1 MAAGGRPV
9 AALEGMVSLSPQEQT
24 MSSLIGANE
33 IRVVIRPVEDRG
45 DDFGP
50 IPAELFKKTFD
61 AFLTAL
67 LVTDRELQP
76 KARSSEFF
84 LSQLALN
91 PYEFGIL
98 EKRRAFGQTTPAAI
112 EFFRRCAEGI
122 YRSDY
127 QTVVRHPRVTRAF
140 IRIVKA
146 IDPGFHVLAQ
156 FNDAELPI
164 DDFFRRQVDR
174 VGAKDDSVRA
184 DNWFLGSAIMSFE
197 GRLDEID
204 YRGAVWTGDLM
215 LPAGTTHIECVF
227 DKAQGEDILNP
238 FGNKNVCVTG
248 RAIYTGDSQLPER
261 VEVLTIEEK
270 RHVSAAIDIRGSLRL
285 APLLDEDNGL
295 DCLE

>member
-1 MAAGGRPV
+1 M
-9 AALEGMVSLSPQEQT
+9 T
-24 MSSLIGANE
+24 NLIGPNE
-33 IRVVIRPVEDRG
+33 IRVVIRPVEARDY
-45 DDFGP
+45 DLGP

-76 KARSSEFF
+76 KARSSEF
-84 LSQLALN
+84 LISQLALN

-98 EKRRAFGQTTPAAI
+98 EKRKAFGQTTPSAI

-127 QTVVRHPRVTRAF
+127 QTVVRHPRLTRAF

-146 IDPGFHVLAQ
+146 LDPSFHVLAQ
-156 FNDAELPI
+156 FNDTELPI

-174 VGAKDDSVRA
+174 VGAKDDVVRA

-215 LPAGTTHIECVF
+215 LPARTTHIECVF
-227 DKAQGEDILNP
+227 DKSQGEDALNP

-261 VEVLTIEEK
+261 IEVLTIEE
-270 RHVSAAIDIRGSLRL
+270 RSHVNAAIDIRGSLRL
-285 APLLDEDNGL
+285 APLLDEDDGL
-295 DCLE
+295 DCVE

>member
-1 MAAGGRPV
+1 
-9 AALEGMVSLSPQEQT
+9 
-24 MSSLIGANE
+24 MSSLIGPNE
-33 IRVVIRPVEDRG
+33 IRVVIRPVEARDYVP
-45 DDFGP
+45 GP
-50 IPAELFKKTFD
+50 LPAELFKRTFD

-76 KARSSEFF
+76 KARSSAFF
-84 LSQLALN
+84 ISQLSAD
-91 PYEFGIL
+91 PYEFGIF
-98 EKRRAFGQTTPAAI
+98 EKRKALGQATPSAT

-127 QTVVRHPRVTRAF
+127 QTVVRRPRITRAF

-146 IDPGFHVLAQ
+146 LDPDFHVLVQ
-156 FNDAELPI
+156 FNDTELPV

-174 VGAKDDSVRA
+174 VGAKDDAVRS

-215 LPAGTTHIECVF
+215 LPGGTTHIECVL
-227 DKAQGEDILNP
+227 DKAQGEDALNP

-261 VEVLTIEEK
+261 IEVLTIEE
-270 RHVSAAIDIRGSLRL
+270 RSHASAAIDIRGSLRL
-285 APLLDEDNGL
+285 APSTDEDNDL
-295 DCLE
+295 DCVE

>member
-1 MAAGGRPV
+1 M
-9 AALEGMVSLSPQEQT
+9 SP
-24 MSSLIGANE
+24 IGPNE
-33 IRVVIRPVEDRG
+33 IRVVIRPVEARDY
-45 DDFGP
+45 DLGP

-67 LVTDRELQP
+67 QVTDRELQP
-76 KARSSEFF
+76 KARSSEF
-84 LSQLALN
+84 LISQLALN

-98 EKRRAFGQTTPAAI
+98 EKRKALGQHSPSAI

-127 QTVVRHPRVTRAF
+127 QAVVRHPRVTRAF
-140 IRIVKA
+140 IRIVKVLNPA
-146 IDPGFHVLAQ
+146 FHVLAQ
-156 FNDAELPI
+156 FADAELPI

-174 VGAKDDSVRA
+174 VGAKDDTVRT

-215 LPAGTTHIECVF
+215 LPAGTTHVECVF
-227 DKAQGEDILNP
+227 DKSQGEDALNP

-261 VEVLTIEEK
+261 IEVLTIEE
-270 RHVSAAIDIRGSLRL
+270 RAHVSAAIDIRGSLRMTTS
-285 APLLDEDNGL
+285 LDEDNDL
-295 DCLE
+295 DCVE

>member
-1 MAAGGRPV
+1 
-9 AALEGMVSLSPQEQT
+9 
-24 MSSLIGANE
+24 MSNLIGPNE
-33 IRVVIRPVEDRG
+33 VRVVIRPVEDRG

-61 AFLTAL
+61 AFLIAL
-67 LVTDRELQP
+67 MVTDRELQP
-76 KARSSEFF
+76 KARSSEF
-84 LSQLALN
+84 LISQLAVD

-98 EKRRAFGQTTPAAI
+98 EKRRAFGQTTPSAI
-112 EFFRRCAEGI
+112 EFFRRCAEGV

-146 IDPGFHVLAQ
+146 LDPSFQVLAQ
-156 FNDAELPI
+156 FNDTELPI

-174 VGAKDDSVRA
+174 VGLKDDAVRT

-227 DKAQGEDILNP
+227 DRSQGEDVLNP
-238 FGNKNVCVTG
+238 FGNKNVCITG

-261 VEVLTIEEK
+261 IEVLTIEE
-270 RHVSAAIDIRGSLRL
+270 RAHVRAAIDIRGSLRFM
-285 APLLDEDNGL
+285 PLTDEDNSL
-295 DCLE
+295 DTVE

>member
-1 MAAGGRPV
+1 MN
-9 AALEGMVSLSPQEQT
+9 SP
-24 MSSLIGANE
+24 IGPNE
-33 IRVVIRPVEDRG
+33 IRVVIRPVEARDY
-45 DDFGP
+45 DLGP

-67 LVTDRELQP
+67 QVTDRELQP
-76 KARSSEFF
+76 KARSSEF
-84 LSQLALN
+84 LISLLALN

-98 EKRRAFGQTTPAAI
+98 EKRKAFGQTGPSAI

-127 QTVVRHPRVTRAF
+127 QAVVRHPRITRAF

-146 IDPGFHVLAQ
+146 LNPSFYVLAQ
-156 FNDAELPI
+156 FSDAELPV

-174 VGAKDDSVRA
+174 VGGKDDGMINT

-215 LPAGTTHIECVF
+215 LPAGTTHVECVF
-227 DKAQGEDILNP
+227 DKSQGEDALNP

-261 VEVLTIEEK
+261 IEVLSIEE
-270 RHVSAAIDIRGSLRL
+270 RAHVNAAIDIRGSLRMT
-285 APLLDEDNGL
+285 PLLDEDNDL
-295 DCLE
+295 DCVE

>member
-1 MAAGGRPV
+1 MNRP
-9 AALEGMVSLSPQEQT
+9 
-24 MSSLIGANE
+24 IGPNE
-33 IRVVIRPVEDRG
+33 VRVVIRPVEARDY
-45 DDFGP
+45 DLGP

-67 LVTDRELQP
+67 QVTDRELQP
-76 KARSSEFF
+76 KARSSEF
-84 LSQLALN
+84 LVSQLALN

-98 EKRRAFGQTTPAAI
+98 EKRKAFGHTGPSAI
-112 EFFRRCAEGI
+112 EFFRRCAEGV

-127 QTVVRHPRVTRAF
+127 QAVVRHPRVTRAF

-146 IDPGFHVLAQ
+146 LNPSFHVLAQ
-156 FNDAELPI
+156 FSDSELPV

-174 VGAKDDSVRA
+174 VGGKDDGMIKT

-204 YRGAVWTGDLM
+204 YRGPVWTGDLM
-215 LPAGTTHIECVF
+215 LPAGTTHVECVF
-227 DKAQGEDILNP
+227 DKSQGEDALNP

-261 VEVLTIEEK
+261 IEVLSIEE
-270 RHVSAAIDIRGSLRL
+270 RAHVNAAIDIRGSLRL
-285 APLLDEDNGL
+285 TPLLDEDNDF
-295 DCLE
+295 DCVE

>member
-1 MAAGGRPV
+1 MN
-9 AALEGMVSLSPQEQT
+9 SP
-24 MSSLIGANE
+24 IGPNE
-33 IRVVIRPVEDRG
+33 IRVVIRPVEARDY
-45 DDFGP
+45 DLGP

-67 LVTDRELQP
+67 QVTDRELQP
-76 KARSSEFF
+76 KARSSEF
-84 LSQLALN
+84 LVSQLALN

-98 EKRRAFGQTTPAAI
+98 EKRKALSQTGPSAI

-127 QTVVRHPRVTRAF
+127 QAVVRHPRVTRAF

-146 IDPGFHVLAQ
+146 VNPSFHVLAQ
-156 FNDAELPI
+156 FKDTELPI
-164 DDFFRRQVDR
+164 DEFFRRQVDR
-174 VGAKDDSVRA
+174 VGAKDDAVRT

-204 YRGAVWTGDLM
+204 YRGPVWTGDLM
-215 LPAGTTHIECVF
+215 LPAGTTHVECVF
-227 DKAQGEDILNP
+227 DKSQGEDWLNP

-261 VEVLTIEEK
+261 IEVLAIEE
-270 RHVSAAIDIRGSLRL
+270 RAHVNAAIDIRGSLRMTS
-285 APLLDEDNGL
+285 LDEDNDL
-295 DCLE
+295 DCVE

>member
-1 MAAGGRPV
+1 
-9 AALEGMVSLSPQEQT
+9 
-24 MSSLIGANE
+24 MSSAIRSNE
-33 IRVVIRPVEDRG
+33 IRVVIRPVEARDY
-45 DDFGP
+45 DLGP
-50 IPAELFKKTFD
+50 IPAELFKKTYD

-67 LVTDRELQP
+67 QVTDRELQP

-84 LSQLALN
+84 ISQLALN

-98 EKRRAFGQTTPAAI
+98 EKRRSYGQSSPSAI
-112 EFFRRCAEGI
+112 EYFRRCAEGI

-127 QTVVRHPRVTRAF
+127 QTVVRHPRLTRAF

-146 IDPGFHVLAQ
+146 LDPDFHVLAQ
-156 FNDAELPI
+156 FVDTELPV
-164 DDFFRRQVDR
+164 DDFFGRQVDR
-174 VGAKDDSVRA
+174 VGAKEDPGLQT
-184 DNWFLGSAIMSFE
+184 DNWFLGSAMMSFE

-227 DKAQGEDILNP
+227 DKSQGEDALNP

-261 VEVLTIEEK
+261 IEVLSIEE
-270 RHVSAAIDIRGSLRL
+270 RAHVNAAIDIRGSLCL
-285 APLLDEDNGL
+285 THFLEGDDGL
-295 DCLE
+295 DYVE

>member
-1 MAAGGRPV
+1 
-9 AALEGMVSLSPQEQT
+9 
-24 MSSLIGANE
+24 MSNLIGPNE
-33 IRVVIRPVEDRG
+33 VRVVIRPVEDRG

-76 KARSSEFF
+76 KARSSEF
-84 LSQLALN
+84 LISQLALA

-98 EKRRAFGQTTPAAI
+98 EKRRAFGQTSPSAI

-127 QTVVRHPRVTRAF
+127 QTVVRRPRVTRAF

-146 IDPGFHVLAQ
+146 LDPSFHVLAQ
-156 FNDAELPI
+156 FNDGELPI
-164 DDFFRRQVDR
+164 DEFFRRQVDR
-174 VGAKDDSVRA
+174 VGLKDDAGRA

-204 YRGAVWTGDLM
+204 YRGAVWTGELM

-227 DKAQGEDILNP
+227 DKSQGEDALNP
-238 FGNKNVCVTG
+238 FGNKNVCITG

-261 VEVLTIEEK
+261 IEVLTIEE
-270 RHVSAAIDIRGSLRL
+270 RSHVRAAIDIRGSLKL
-285 APLLDEDNGL
+285 MPLLDEDNDL
-295 DCLE
+295 DYVE

>member
-1 MAAGGRPV
+1 
-9 AALEGMVSLSPQEQT
+9 
-24 MSSLIGANE
+24 MSNLIGPNE
-33 IRVVIRPVEDRG
+33 VRVVIRPVEDRG

-76 KARSSEFF
+76 KARSSEF
-84 LSQLALN
+84 LISQLALD

-98 EKRRAFGQTTPAAI
+98 EKRRAYGQTTPSAV

-146 IDPGFHVLAQ
+146 LDPSFQVLAQ
-156 FNDAELPI
+156 FSDAELPI

-174 VGAKDDSVRA
+174 VGAKDDAAPA

-204 YRGAVWTGDLM
+204 YRGAVWTGELM
-215 LPAGTTHIECVF
+215 LPAGATHIECVF
-227 DKAQGEDILNP
+227 DRSQGEDALNP
-238 FGNKNVCVTG
+238 FGNKSVCITG

-261 VEVLTIEEK
+261 IEVLTIEE
-270 RHVSAAIDIRGSLRL
+270 RQHVRAAIDIRGSLRL
-285 APLLDEDNGL
+285 MPLTDEDN
-295 DCLE
+295 DRDTVE

>member
-1 MAAGGRPV
+1 
-9 AALEGMVSLSPQEQT
+9 
-24 MSSLIGANE
+24 MSSPMGPNE
-33 IRVVIRPVEDRG
+33 IRVVIRPVEARDY
-45 DDFGP
+45 DLGP

-67 LVTDRELQP
+67 QVTDRELQP

-84 LSQLALN
+84 ISQLDLN
-91 PYEFGIL
+91 PYAFGIL
-98 EKRRAFGQTTPAAI
+98 EKRKAIGQNSSSAV

-127 QTVVRHPRVTRAF
+127 QTVVRHPRLTRAF

-146 IDPGFHVLAQ
+146 LDPSFNVLAQ
-156 FNDAELPI
+156 FNDTELPI
-164 DDFFRRQVDR
+164 DEFFRRQVDR
-174 VGAKDDSVRA
+174 VGAKDDAVRT

-215 LPAGTTHIECVF
+215 LPAGTTHVECVF
-227 DKAQGEDILNP
+227 DKSQGEDALNP

-261 VEVLTIEEK
+261 IEVLSIEE
-270 RHVSAAIDIRGSLRL
+270 RAHVKAAIDIRGSLRL
-285 APLLDEDNGL
+285 APADEDNGL
-295 DCLE
+295 DFVE

>member
-1 MAAGGRPV
+1 MN
-9 AALEGMVSLSPQEQT
+9 SP
-24 MSSLIGANE
+24 IGPNE
-33 IRVVIRPVEDRG
+33 IRVVIRPIEARDY
-45 DDFGP
+45 DLGP

-67 LVTDRELQP
+67 QVTDRELQP
-76 KARSSEFF
+76 KARSSEF
-84 LSQLALN
+84 LVSQLALN

-98 EKRRAFGQTTPAAI
+98 EKRKALGQHTPSAI

-127 QTVVRHPRVTRAF
+127 QAVVRHPRVTRAF
-140 IRIVKA
+140 IRIIKA
-146 IDPGFHVLAQ
+146 LNPSFHVLAQ
-156 FNDAELPI
+156 FNDSELPI

-174 VGAKDDSVRA
+174 VGGKDDGMIKT

-204 YRGAVWTGDLM
+204 YRGPVWTGDLM
-215 LPAGTTHIECVF
+215 LPAGTTHVECVF
-227 DKAQGEDILNP
+227 DKSQGEDALNP

-261 VEVLTIEEK
+261 IEVLAIEE
-270 RHVSAAIDIRGSLRL
+270 RAHVNAAIDIRGSLRMTI
-285 APLLDEDNGL
+285 GRGQ
-295 DCLE
+295 

>member
-1 MAAGGRPV
+1 
-9 AALEGMVSLSPQEQT
+9 
-24 MSSLIGANE
+24 
-33 IRVVIRPVEDRG
+33 VVIRPVEARDY
-45 DDFGP
+45 DLGP

-67 LVTDRELQP
+67 QVTDRELQP
-76 KARSSEFF
+76 KARSSEF
-84 LSQLALN
+84 LVSQLALN

-98 EKRRAFGQTTPAAI
+98 EKRKAFGQTGPSAI

-127 QTVVRHPRVTRAF
+127 QAVVRHPRVTRAF

-146 IDPGFHVLAQ
+146 VNPSFHVLAQ
-156 FNDAELPI
+156 FNDSELPI

-174 VGAKDDSVRA
+174 VGAKDEGMVKT

-204 YRGAVWTGDLM
+204 YRGPVWTGDLM
-215 LPAGTTHIECVF
+215 LPAGTTHVECVF
-227 DKAQGEDILNP
+227 DKSQGEDALNP
-238 FGNKNVCVTG
+238 FGNKSVCVTG

-261 VEVLTIEEK
+261 IEVLSIEE
-270 RHVSAAIDIRGSLRL
+270 RAHVTAAIDIRGSLRM
-285 APLLDEDNGL
+285 APSLDEDNDL
-295 DCLE
+295 DCVE

>member
-1 MAAGGRPV
+1 
-9 AALEGMVSLSPQEQT
+9 
-24 MSSLIGANE
+24 MSSLIGPNE
-33 IRVVIRPVEDRG
+33 IRVVIRPVEARDYVL
-45 DDFGP
+45 GP
-50 IPAELFKKTFD
+50 IPAELYKRTFD

-84 LSQLALN
+84 VSQLGTD

-98 EKRRAFGQTTPAAI
+98 EKRKASGQAIPSAI
-112 EFFRRCAEGI
+112 EFFRRCAEGV

-127 QTVVRHPRVTRAF
+127 QTVVRHPRLTRAF

-146 IDPGFHVLAQ
+146 LDSNFNVLAQ
-156 FNDAELPI
+156 FNDTELPI

-174 VGAKDDSVRA
+174 VGAKDDAVRS

-204 YRGAVWTGDLM
+204 YRGAVWTGELM
-215 LPAGTTHIECVF
+215 LPGGTTHIECVL
-227 DKAQGEDILNP
+227 DRSQGEDALNP

-261 VEVLTIEEK
+261 IEVLTIEE
-270 RHVSAAIDIRGSLRL
+270 RVHVNEVIDIRGSLRL
-285 APLLDEDNGL
+285 APSTDEDNDL
-295 DCLE
+295 DCVE

>member
-1 MAAGGRPV
+1 MN
-9 AALEGMVSLSPQEQT
+9 SP
-24 MSSLIGANE
+24 IGPNE
-33 IRVVIRPVEDRG
+33 IRVVIRPVEARDY
-45 DDFGP
+45 DLGP

-67 LVTDRELQP
+67 QVTDRELQP
-76 KARSSEFF
+76 KARSSEF
-84 LSQLALN
+84 LISLLALN

-98 EKRRAFGQTTPAAI
+98 EKRKAFGQTGPSAI

-127 QTVVRHPRVTRAF
+127 QAVVRHPRVTRAF

-146 IDPGFHVLAQ
+146 LNPSFHVLAQ
-156 FNDAELPI
+156 FSDAELPV

-174 VGAKDDSVRA
+174 VGGKDDGMTRT

-215 LPAGTTHIECVF
+215 LPAGTTHVECVF
-227 DKAQGEDILNP
+227 DKSQGEDGLNP

-261 VEVLTIEEK
+261 IEVLSIEE
-270 RHVSAAIDIRGSLRL
+270 RAHVNAAIDIRGSLRIT
-285 APLLDEDNGL
+285 PLLDEDNDL
-295 DCLE
+295 DCVE

>member
-1 MAAGGRPV
+1 
-9 AALEGMVSLSPQEQT
+9 
-24 MSSLIGANE
+24 MSNLIGPNE
-33 IRVVIRPVEDRG
+33 VRVVIRPVDDRG

-67 LVTDRELQP
+67 MVTDRELQP
-76 KARSSEFF
+76 KARSSEF
-84 LSQLALN
+84 LISQLAVD

-98 EKRRAFGQTTPAAI
+98 EKRRAFGQTTPSAI
-112 EFFRRCAEGI
+112 EFFRRCAEGV

-146 IDPGFHVLAQ
+146 LDPSFQVLAQ
-156 FNDAELPI
+156 FNDTELPI

-174 VGAKDDSVRA
+174 VGAKDDAART

-204 YRGAVWTGDLM
+204 YRGAVWTGELM

-227 DKAQGEDILNP
+227 DRSQGEDVLNP
-238 FGNKNVCVTG
+238 FGNKNVCITG

-261 VEVLTIEEK
+261 IEVLTIEE
-270 RHVSAAIDIRGSLRL
+270 RAHAHAAIDIRGSLRFM
-285 APLLDEDNGL
+285 PLTDEDNSL
-295 DCLE
+295 DTVE